1 MYFQKSYIWMTV
13 LIGALSIG
21 SAFAQKVQVGYD
33 KSADFSRYKSYTVA
47 EPGMQPTRPLLY
59 ASILG
64 SIDNELKTKG
74 FARTQSEGDL
84 IVVPEGGAEFGI
96 NQAAGTPISPTYS
109 GPPPALNATMW
120 TGAAGYAPSVGTFV
134 PEGALRL
141 DFIDRTANKV
151 VWSGTVKVKLDIE
164 RKSKSLEL
172 IDKAVAKLLKDFP
185 PEKK

>member
-1 MYFQKSYIWMTV
+1 MNLQKTRFWLALLMIMLPIRTV
-13 LIGALSIG
+13 
-21 SAFAQKVQVGYD
+21 FAQKVQVGYD
-33 KSADFSRYKSYTVA
+33 KSVDFGRYKSYTVA
-47 EPGMQPTRPLLY
+47 QPAVQPSRQLLY

-64 SIDNELKTKG
+64 SVDHELKAKG
-74 FARTQSEGDL
+74 LARTQSEGDL
-84 IVVPEGGAEFGI
+84 VLIPEGGTEFGL

-109 GPPPALNATMW
+109 GVPPALNATMW

-141 DFIDRTANKV
+141 DFVDRAANKV

-172 IDKAVAKLLKDFP
+172 IDKAVVKLLKQFP
-185 PEKK
+185 PDKN

>member
-1 MYFQKSYIWMTV
+1 MYFEKNRIWMSV
-13 LIGALSIG
+13 ALVALVI
-21 SAFAQKVQVGYD
+21 ANAAAQKVQVGYD
-33 KSADFSRYKSYTVA
+33 KSVDFSRYKSYTVA

-64 SIDNELKTKG
+64 SVDHELNAKG

-84 IVVPEGGAEFGI
+84 IVVPEGGSEFGL

-120 TGAAGYAPSVGTFV
+120 TGAAGYAPSVGTYV

-141 DFIDRTANKV
+141 DFVDRTANKV

-164 RKSKSLEL
+164 KKSKSLEL
-172 IDKAVAKLLKDFP
+172 IDKAIAKLLKEFP